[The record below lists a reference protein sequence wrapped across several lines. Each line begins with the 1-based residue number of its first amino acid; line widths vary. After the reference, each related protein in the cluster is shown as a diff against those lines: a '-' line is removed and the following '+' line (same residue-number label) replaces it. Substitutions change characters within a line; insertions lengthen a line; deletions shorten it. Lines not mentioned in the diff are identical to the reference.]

1 MACGAN
7 ATVCCDE
14 MLVTSR
20 PIGRGEAVR
29 RAVRAATVAELTDR
43 GYSGLTMEGVA
54 RRAGVHKTTVYRR
67 WPDREALVTDALVSG
82 GAISPEISDSGDI
95 DADLQQFSRA
105 LTEWLAG
112 PVGRPL
118 MAVLHSEAG
127 RLPAI
132 VAAKQHF
139 YRERFKSA
147 GTVVTAAITRGQL
160 PPGTDAAALYKT
172 LMGPIA
178 VSWLVTL
185 EPVTRQDADR
195 AAHIALVA
203 ARAGLLGGS
212 STPR

>member
-1 MACGAN
+1 M
-7 ATVCCDE
+7 
-14 MLVTSR
+14 TSR
-20 PIGRGEAVR
+20 RIGRGETVR
-29 RAVRAATVAELTDR
+29 RAVREATLAEVIDH

-54 RRAGVHKTTVYRR
+54 HRAGVHKTTVYRR

-82 GAISPEISDSGDI
+82 GAVSPAITDSGDI
-95 DADLQQFSRA
+95 DTDLQQFARE

-112 PVGRPL
+112 PVGQPL

-132 VAAKQHF
+132 EAAKRHF
-139 YRERFKSA
+139 YRERFHSA
-147 GTVVTAAITRGQL
+147 EPVITAAIARGQL

-185 EPVTRQDADR
+185 EPVTSQDADR
-195 AAHIALVA
+195 AAQVALTA
-203 ARAGLLGGS
+203 ARAGLLGA
-212 STPR
+212 TPTPQ